1 MQHRGKRLAILC
13 LLLATGSVAGF
24 FVWSTEHAVHQL
36 DDRRES
42 KLTTIDR
49 LLSSISAIAAAQQA
63 FTDFGRQDV
72 ASFARVSVLVDRIT
86 TDAAGLR
93 AAAESSSSERLEEF
107 WTALSALMGAES
119 RARERL
125 AGGDESGA
133 ADAILAS
140 SRDHVNILNSSLQA
154 FREAELENFRA
165 TRTAMT
171 WRSWASLGVAGLVW
185 GIGLVAFALTPW
197 RRPAP
202 MVASQ
207 PVEEAAPAPASTPG
221 AAAPSIDLAAAAGLA
236 ADLSRLSD
244 QSALPGL
251 LARAAEI
258 LGARG
263 MVLWMGAGGE
273 LFAVAAHGYESGVL
287 ARIKPIARLADNA
300 TAAAWRSGELRRVPA
315 DASGYG
321 AIVAPLL
328 SPAGC
333 VGVLAAEV
341 GSERERD
348 EATRAV
354 AAILASQLSG
364 VLAAWPAASTTE
376 RSTNPEAR
384 PLDRKAAAS

>member
-1 MQHRGKRLAILC
+1 MQHRGTRIAILC
-13 LLLATGSVAGF
+13 LVLAAGSLAGF
-24 FVWSTEHAVHQL
+24 VVWSTERAVHQL
-36 DDRRES
+36 DNRREN

-49 LLSSISAIAAAQQA
+49 LLSSISAIASAQQA

-72 ASFARVSVLVDRIT
+72 ASFTRVSVLVDRIT

-93 AAAESSSSERLEEF
+93 AAAESSSSSERLEEF

-125 AGGDESGA
+125 AGGDQSGA

-140 SRDHVNILNSSLQA
+140 SREHVNVLNSSIQA

-165 TRTAMT
+165 ARAALI
-171 WRSWASLGVAGLVW
+171 WRSWVSLGAAGLVW

-202 MVASQ
+202 RAVTQPAAEVAS
-207 PVEEAAPAPASTPG
+207 AP
-221 AAAPSIDLAAAAGLA
+221 AAAASPAVPIDMTAAADLA
-236 ADLSRLSD
+236 ADLSRLSE

-251 LARAAEI
+251 LARAAAI

-263 MVLWMGAGGE
+263 IVLWMGAGGE

-287 ARIKPIARLADNA
+287 ARIPPSPRLAENA
-300 TAAAWRSGELRRVPA
+300 TAAAWRSGELRRVSA

-341 GSERERD
+341 SSERERD
-348 EATRAV
+348 EATRSVAV
-354 AAILASQLSG
+354 ILASQLSG
-364 VLAAWPAASTTE
+364 VLAAWPAASTIE
-376 RSTNPEAR
+376 RSANPESR

>member
-1 MQHRGKRLAILC
+1 MQHRGTRLAILC
-13 LLLATGSVAGF
+13 LLLAAGSLAGY
-24 FVWSTEHAVHQL
+24 FVWSTERAVHQL
-36 DDRRES
+36 ADRREN

-49 LLSSISAIAAAQQA
+49 LLSSIAAIAAAQQA

-72 ASFARVSVLVDRIT
+72 AFTRVSVLVDRIT

-93 AAAESSSSERLEEF
+93 AAAESSASSQRLEEF

-140 SRDHVNILNSSLQA
+140 SRDHVNVLNGSLQA

-165 TRTAMT
+165 MRAAMI

-197 RRPAP
+197 RRPAT
-202 MVASQ
+202 VVVSQ
-207 PVEEAAPAPASTPG
+207 PAAEAVSVSAPAPTPVG
-221 AAAPSIDLAAAAGLA
+221 AAPSIDLAAVADLA

-244 QSALPGL
+244 QSTLPGL
-251 LARAAEI
+251 LARAAEV

-263 MVLWMGAGGE
+263 IVIWMGAGGE
-273 LFAVAAHGYESGVL
+273 LFAVAEHGYENGVL

-341 GSERERD
+341 GSGRERD
-348 EATRAV
+348 EATHAV
-354 AAILASQLSG
+354 AVILASQLSG
-364 VLAAWPAASTTE
+364 VLAAWPVASTTE
-376 RSTNPEAR
+376 SDAR

>member
-1 MQHRGKRLAILC
+1 MQHRGTRLAILC
-13 LLLATGSVAGF
+13 LLLAAGSVAGF
-24 FVWSTEHAVHQL
+24 FVWSSEHAVHQL
-36 DDRRES
+36 DDHRES

-49 LLSSISAIAAAQQA
+49 LLSSISTIAAAQQA

-72 ASFARVSVLVDRIT
+72 ASFTRVSVLVDRIT

-93 AAAESSSSERLEEF
+93 AAAESSSSSERLEEF
-107 WTALSALMGAES
+107 WTALSALMGAET

-140 SRDHVNILNSSLQA
+140 SREHVNVLNSSLQA
-154 FREAELENFRA
+154 FREAEIEHYRA
-165 TRTAMT
+165 MRAAMI
-171 WRSWASLGVAGLVW
+171 WRAWASLGVAGLVW

-202 MVASQ
+202 TVAT
-207 PVEEAAPAPASTPG
+207 PAAVEAASAPASTPG
-221 AAAPSIDLAAAAGLA
+221 AAVPSIDMTAAATLA

-244 QSALPGL
+244 QAALPGL

-263 MVLWMGAGGE
+263 IVIWMGAGGE

-287 ARIKPIARLADNA
+287 ARIRPIARLADNA
-300 TAAAWRSGELRRVPA
+300 TAAAWRSGELRRVAA

-328 SPAGC
+328 NAAGC

-341 GSERERD
+341 ESERERD
-348 EATRAV
+348 AATRAV

-364 VLAAWPAASTTE
+364 VLAAWPAASTTD
-376 RSTNPEAR
+376 PEVR

>member
-1 MQHRGKRLAILC
+1 MQHRGTRLAILC
-13 LLLATGSVAGF
+13 LVLATGSVAGF
-24 FVWSTEHAVHQL
+24 FVWSTERSVHQL
-36 DDRRES
+36 DERREN

-72 ASFARVSVLVDRIT
+72 ASFTQVSLLVDRIT

-93 AAAESSSSERLEEF
+93 AAAESPSSRERLEEF

-125 AGGDESGA
+125 ASGDTSGA

-140 SRDHVNILNSSLQA
+140 SREHVNLLNSSLQA
-154 FREAELENFRA
+154 FRETELANFRA
-165 TRTAMT
+165 TRAAMV
-171 WRSWASLGVAGLVW
+171 WRSWASLGVAGLVF
-185 GIGLVAFALTPW
+185 GIGLIAFALTPW

-202 MVASQ
+202 IVAAQ
-207 PVEEAAPAPASTPG
+207 PVAEVSAPAQTPEG
-221 AAAPSIDLAAAAGLA
+221 AVPSIDLAAAAALS
-236 ADLSRLSD
+236 ADLSQLSD
-244 QSALPGL
+244 QAALPDL
-251 LARAAEI
+251 LARAADI

-263 MVLWMGAGGE
+263 MVIWMGAGGE
-273 LFAVAAHGYESGVL
+273 LFAVAAHGYENDVL
-287 ARIKPIARLADNA
+287 ARIKPIARRADNA

-321 AIVAPLL
+321 AIVAPMLG
-328 SPAGC
+328 PAGC

-341 GSERERD
+341 GGERERD

-354 AAILASQLSG
+354 AVMLASQLSG
-364 VLAAWPAASTTE
+364 VLAAWPAASSTE
-376 RSTNPEAR
+376 HEAG